1 MPRPSSALADATES
15 SRERRVNQSETP
27 KISVIVPTRDRPTAL
42 ARCLGA
48 LSTQTVAGAL
58 EVIVVDDGSR
68 AAEEVSEVVALH
80 PRARLIQAAG
90 VGPAAARN
98 GGVRHAR
105 GEVLCFTD
113 DDCAPHRE
121 WAARLAEALER
132 GADAVAGTT
141 LNGGG
146 ALGAASEIVAHAPAA
161 VHIENEGRLRFAPS
175 NNLACARTVFESI
188 PFDESYPHAAGEDR
202 EWCARLSAAGY
213 ILRLRPNARVVHH
226 QNLTLGRFLRQQ
238 FRYGRGAYRFRRQ
251 SSKLRPLESR
261 SFYTAL
267 LRHAFAQSFKVG
279 MLVCAAQFATAAGFA
294 VEWAEQRKTAAEDDA

>member
-1 MPRPSSALADATES
+1 MRRPSSALPDATKS
-15 SRERRVNQSETP
+15 SRDRPVSQGEP
-27 KISVIVPTRDRPTAL
+27 PLISVIVPTRDRPAAL

-58 EVIVVDDGSR
+58 EMIVVDDGSQ
-68 AAEEVSEVVALH
+68 AADEVVGLH
-80 PRARLIQAAG
+80 PRARLIQATG

-105 GEVLCFTD
+105 GAVLCFTD

-146 ALGAASEIVAHAPAA
+146 ELGAASEIVAHAPAA
-161 VHIENEGRLRFAPS
+161 VHIGDEGRLRFAPS

-213 ILRLRPNARVVHH
+213 VLRLEPNARVVHH

-238 FRYGRGAYRFRRQ
+238 FRYGSGAYRFRRQ
-251 SSKLRPLESR
+251 SSERRPLESR
-261 SFYTAL
+261 SFYIAL
-267 LRHAFAQSFKVG
+267 LRRAFAQSFKVG

-294 VEWAEQRKTAAEDDA
+294 VEWAEQRETAAEDCARR